1 MVGEASDGL
10 EAVEKARQLNPDII
24 LMDIKM
30 PRCNGLEA
38 TRLIK
43 AEMPQTRIIILTL
56 TAGDDDEYHFK
67 AIRSGVDGNL
77 QKSFRDEEL
86 FTFLSAVAK
95 GERIYLWRRLLAASS
110 SV

>member
-1 MVGEASDGL
+1 MVVEASDRL

-43 AEMPQTRIIILTL
+43 AEMPQTRIIILT
-56 TAGDDDEYHFK
+56 AWDDDEYHFE
-67 AIRSGVDGNL
+67 AIRSGADGNL
-77 QKSFRDEEL
+77 QKPFRDEEL
-86 FTFLSAVAK
+86 FTLLSAVAK
-95 GERIYLWRRLLAASS
+95 GERIYL
-110 SV
+110 